1 MSEIIKGP
9 YSKQQIETLHNIK
22 KSEWREKYKTLGL
35 LRKMIYAEPTKSMKK
50 KAVYFIVAKNLNIDL

>member
-1 MSEIIKGP
+1 MSEIILGP

-22 KSEWREKYKTLGL
+22 KGEWREKYKTLGL
-35 LRKMIYAEPTKSMKK
+35 LRKMIYAEPTKSMKR